1 MVSRTEL
8 KDDALKLAVSV
19 LQSARD
25 PEHILKHAKYFS
37 IPTKSELHRHSMKRL
52 LNHPQLRPLIE
63 ERFSIAWPSLAEMG
77 AMPRGSLG
85 FCMQKRL
92 TYLGINQL
100 PMASPLIDDEE
111 DYVLNRMST
120 CHDIQH
126 VVMGL
131 PISVAGEAA
140 ASAYNSITKNMPFHI
155 GLLATWLTHGL
166 IEPDE
171 HRLIWEGI
179 DFGTQLGLSGV
190 FLEAFR
196 WEEGWERSLAEWRSE
211 LGLTSLLE
219 NSPFQDEI
227 HRWETLSP

>member
-1 MVSRTEL
+1 MVSRTEF
-8 KDDALKLAVSV
+8 KDDVLKLAVSV

-37 IPTKSELHRHSMKRL
+37 VPTKSELHRDCIKRL
-52 LNHPQLRPLIE
+52 LNHPQLRPLIN
-63 ERFSIAWPSLAEMG
+63 ERYSIAWPSLAEMA
-77 AMPRGSLG
+77 AMPKGSLG
-85 FCMQKRL
+85 FCMQQRL
-92 TYLGINQL
+92 TCLGIDQL
-100 PMASPLIDDEE
+100 PMTLPLIDDEE
-111 DYVLNRMST
+111 DYVLYRLSI

-140 ASAYNSITKNMPFHI
+140 ASAYNLITKSMPFHI
-155 GLLATWLTHGL
+155 GLLATWMTHGL

-179 DFGTQLGLSGV
+179 NYGSQLGLSGV

-196 WEEGWERSLAEWRSE
+196 WEEGWERPLAEWRSE

-219 NSPFQDEI
+219 ISPFQDEI
-227 HRWETLSP
+227 HRWETLSS